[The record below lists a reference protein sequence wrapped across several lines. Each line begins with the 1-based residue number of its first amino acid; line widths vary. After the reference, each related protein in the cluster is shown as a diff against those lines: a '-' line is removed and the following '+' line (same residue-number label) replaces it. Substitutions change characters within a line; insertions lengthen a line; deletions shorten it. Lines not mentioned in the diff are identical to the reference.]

1 VSTQTK
7 RAYRY
12 RFYPTPE
19 QVNQL
24 ARTFGCV
31 RFVYNWGLATRKT
44 AYFQQGKS
52 LFYNDLAA
60 LLPLLKKQYPF
71 LAEVSSVPIQ
81 QALRHLERAY
91 VNFFEGRADYP
102 VFKKKRH
109 EQSATYAANAF
120 TWDGSAPPA
129 RQDGRPASH
138 CLAPPASRGGQT
150 VECHRLQR

>member
-1 VSTQTK
+1 M
-7 RAYRY
+7 RH
-12 RFYPTPE
+12 
-19 QVNQL
+19 L

-52 LFYNDLAA
+52 LSYSDLAA
-60 LLPLLKKQYPF
+60 MLPPLKKQYPF

-102 VFKKKRH
+102 VFKKKRNQ
-109 EQSATYAANAF
+109 QSATYMTNAF
-120 TWDGSAPPA
+120 TWAG
-129 RQDGRPASH
+129 
-138 CLAPPASRGGQT
+138 
-150 VECHRLQR
+150 VNV